1 MEQIPIYL
9 KKHTQNAQALYSLSF
24 KKHPALYHWLKKFQ
38 FVQTIK
44 ATGQL
49 TLPADDGYLEL
60 IEIAAKGKIVFNRAG
75 LQREVIRKG
84 VIKPSQQLKRFEIPK
99 LNPPIRMQLKLAEID
114 NQAVFLLCTETVLEA
129 KKHLLSILFIQ
140 YSKRLCVFY
149 FERKE
154 GLLKHLLESIKGNI
168 FLAIL
173 QHVTL
178 QSLLLESMFW
188 FQNHAIQINI
198 PEAYLKSLKAANY
211 SKNTIHHYYHSFAL
225 FVYVVQTQGKQIADV
240 TTTEV
245 NNLVLQ
251 ISTANNYS
259 TSATHIIINAV
270 LYYYRTVLKL
280 PEYKTEIQRPQK
292 EHTLPKVLSKED
304 IEKIINH
311 CNNLKHKT
319 MLVMLYSAGLRAGEI
334 IDLKIK
340 DIDSKRK
347 VIFIRKAKGFKDRT
361 VMLSDKLT
369 ALLRKYYLEYKPT
382 TYLFEGQYGDQY
394 SQSSMRKVLKDAA
407 KRAGLK
413 ESPTLHWLRHSFAT
427 HLLEAGTDLR
437 YIQQLLGHS
446 SSKTT
451 EIYTYVSTKH
461 ISQIKSP
468 LDDLSI

>member
-1 MEQIPIYL
+1 MQPIPIYL
-9 KKHTQNAQALYSLSF
+9 NTFTQNAQALYSLSF
-24 KKHPALYHWLKKFQ
+24 KKNPALYYWLKKFQ
-38 FVQTIK
+38 FVNTIK
-44 ATGQL
+44 TTGQL
-49 TLPADDGYLEL
+49 TVPADDGYLEL
-60 IEIAAKGKIVFNRAG
+60 IEIAAKGRISFNRAG
-75 LQREVIRKG
+75 LQKEVIRKG
-84 VIKPSQQLKRFEIPK
+84 VIKPSPQLKRFEIPK
-99 LNPPIRMQLKLAEID
+99 LSPPIRVQLKRAEIE
-114 NQAVFLLCTETVLEA
+114 NQAVFLLSTETVLEA
-129 KKHLLSILFIQ
+129 KKYLLPIPFIQ
-140 YSKRLCVFY
+140 YSKKLCAFY

-154 GLLKHLLESIKGNI
+154 GLLKQLLQAIKGDI
-168 FLAIL
+168 FVAIH
-173 QHVTL
+173 QHVSL

-188 FQNHAIQINI
+188 SQSHAIQINI
-198 PEAYLKSLKAANY
+198 PDTYLKSLKAANY

-225 FVYVVQTQGKQIADV
+225 FVYVVQTQGKQLANV

-251 ISTANNYS
+251 ISTANTYS
-259 TSATHIIINAV
+259 TSATHIMINAV

-292 EHTLPKVLSKED
+292 EKTLPKVLAKED
-304 IEKIINH
+304 IEKILKQ
-311 CNNLKHKT
+311 CTNLKHKT
-319 MLVMLYSAGLRAGEI
+319 ILVMLYSAGLRAGEI

-369 ALLRKYYLEYKPT
+369 ELLRTYYKEYKPT

-407 KRAGLK
+407 KKAGLR

>member
-1 MEQIPIYL
+1 MEAIPIYL
-9 KKHTQNAQALYSLSF
+9 KAVNQNARALYSLSF
-24 KKHPALYHWLKKFQ
+24 KTHPGLYHWLKKFQ
-38 FVQTIK
+38 FITTIK
-44 ATGQL
+44 TTGQL

-60 IEIAAKGKIVFNRAG
+60 IEIAAKGRITFNRAG
-75 LQREVIRKG
+75 LQKEVIRKG
-84 VIKPSQQLKRFEIPK
+84 IVKPIAQLKRFEIPK
-99 LNPPIRMQLKLAEID
+99 HSPPIRVQLKLAEIES
-114 NQAVFLLCTETVLEA
+114 QAVFLLTTETVLDA
-129 KKHLLSILFIQ
+129 KKYLLPIPFIL
-140 YSKRLCVFY
+140 YSKKLCLFY

-154 GLLKHLLESIKGNI
+154 GLLKQLLEAVHGNI
-168 FLAIL
+168 FIAIH

-178 QSLLLESMFW
+178 QSLMLESMFW
-188 FQNHAIQINI
+188 SQSHAVQLAI
-198 PEAYLKSLKAANY
+198 PELYLKSLKAANY

-225 FVYVVQTQGKQIADV
+225 FVYVVQSQGKKLDDV

-245 NNLVLQ
+245 NNIVLQ
-251 ISTANNYS
+251 ISTANSYS
-259 TSATHIIINAV
+259 TSATHIMINAV

-280 PEYKTEIQRPQK
+280 PQYKTEIQRPQK

-304 IEKIINH
+304 VEKIINH
-311 CNNLKHKT
+311 CHNLKHKT
-319 MLVMLYSAGLRAGEI
+319 ILVMLYSAGLRAGEI
-334 IDLKIK
+334 IDLKVK

-369 ALLRKYYLEYKPT
+369 ELLRKYYTEYKPT

-394 SQSSMRKVLKDAA
+394 SQSSMRMILKDAA
-407 KRAGLK
+407 KKAGLR

>member
-1 MEQIPIYL
+1 MEPIPIYL
-9 KKHTQNAQALYSLSF
+9 NTHTQDAQVLYRMSF
-24 KKHPALYHWLKKFQ
+24 KKHPNLYHWLRKFQ
-38 FVQTIK
+38 FIK
-44 ATGQL
+44 TVKTTGQL
-49 TLPADDGYLEL
+49 ILPADDGYLEM
-60 IEIAAKGKIVFNRAG
+60 IEMAAKGRISFNRTG
-75 LQREVIRKG
+75 LQKDVIRKG
-84 VIKPSQQLKRFEIPK
+84 VVKPSAQLVRFEIPK
-99 LNPPIRMQLKLAEID
+99 INPSIRIQLKLAEMD
-114 NQAVFLLCTETVLEA
+114 QQPVFLLTTETVLDA
-129 KKHLLSILFIQ
+129 KKFLLPIPFVQ
-140 YSKRLCVFY
+140 YSKKLGAFY
-149 FERKE
+149 IERKE
-154 GLLKHLLESIKGNI
+154 PLLKQLLEAIKGNI
-168 FLAIL
+168 FVAIH

-188 FQNHAIQINI
+188 SQNHAAAIPI
-198 PEAYLKSLKAANY
+198 PETYLKSLKAANY
-211 SKNTIHHYYHSFAL
+211 SKNTIHHYYHSFCL
-225 FVYVVQTQGKQIADV
+225 FAYVVQSQGKQLADV
-240 TTTEV
+240 STTEV
-245 NNLVLQ
+245 NNIVLE

-259 TSATHIIINAV
+259 SSATHIMINAV

-280 PEYKTEIQRPQK
+280 SQYKTEIQRPQK

-304 IEKIINH
+304 IEKILNH
-311 CNNLKHKT
+311 CSNLKHKT
-319 MLVMLYSAGLRAGEI
+319 ILVMLYSAGLRAGEI
-334 IDLKIK
+334 VDLKIK

-347 VIFIRKAKGFKDRT
+347 VIFIRKGKGFKDRT

-369 ALLRKYYLEYKPT
+369 ELLRKYYKEYKPT

-394 SQSSMRKVLKDAA
+394 SQSSMRKVLKEAA
-407 KRAGLK
+407 KKAGLK